1 MFSKTVFLDITIYNT
16 LPAAYIWKYFE
27 ILYMKGQDNLQNTSV
42 NINHAQVNKIFAQIF
57 GLNFHV
63 ITINHQKL
71 WNLTI
76 SRQNWK
82 N

>member
-42 NINHAQVNKIFAQIF
+42 NIKSFP
-57 GLNFHV
+57 
-63 ITINHQKL
+63 
-71 WNLTI
+71 
-76 SRQNWK
+76 S
-82 N
+82 